1 VKKMDID
8 GPGARSGRLRPGD
21 RVLAL
26 NGKTTAILGRVNAAL
41 LLAHLYPGDKVDIL
55 VE

>member
-1 VKKMDID
+1 MVDSAGKIGVTIASPEEKNGSLKKKDID

-26 NGKTTAILGRVNAAL
+26 MVKQ
-41 LLAHLYPGDKVDIL
+41 
-55 VE
+55 